1 MLFTFCSISIHGW
14 SKFFCHFA
22 RASWMQLDVLLTSSC
37 RFWWIFDGKRGEKK
51 EIGSWKRF
59 LYKGVIKCCYEK
71 EITRRWAKNEQEWRE
86 ADKEYIWPQDKI
98 RQAYASQNSDWARTW
113 KSNFKWHQVPSSSYF
128 AVRHQTLCRSPSNEC
143 NICYKIRIKCHQ
155 MSAIQSRIGHNI
167 PLDNQT
173 HRCWPGFRREQLMFY
188 DLRIPSAGVETFVK
202 SLMSFGSGMQ
212 LFTLSAIHCSSY

>member
-1 MLFTFCSISIHGW
+1 MKKKLPE
-14 SKFFCHFA
+14 
-22 RASWMQLDVLLTSSC
+22 D
-37 RFWWIFDGKRGEKK
+37 GEKMSK
-51 EIGSWKRF
+51 NGGRR
-59 LYKGVIKCCYEK
+59 IKNIYD
-71 EITRRWAKNEQEWRE
+71 RRIKSGKHMQFR
-86 ADKEYIWPQDKI
+86 
-98 RQAYASQNSDWARTW
+98 QNSDWARTW

-143 NICYKIRIKCHQ
+143 NICYKIRIKCHK

-202 SLMSFGSGMQ
+202 SLMSFGPGMQ